1 MRAKEVANFHYIYN
15 YMILFN
21 KKMIKFCNF
30 LLHKTYNSL
39 I

>member
-21 KKMIKFCNF
+21 KKMIKFCIFYFIKLTN
-30 LLHKTYNSL
+30 L
-39 I
+39 